1 MVVAGTGVLMMLL
14 QVSLLLLLL
23 LCCMKLALPALQA
36 LLLLGLLG
44 HVAPVVLLVILALQL
59 LEMSCCFWCC
69 WECPPFVG
77 FAALPCMSQSNRP
90 IHDGCVPGLLG
101 SPKFLAPGRA
111 RGRTGCVQGAP
122 MLWCPRSVGCELSG
136 GTQAQ
141 PPPRSRHASG
151 FAQRI
156 LASNCLIFP

>member
-1 MVVAGTGVLMMLL
+1 MAVAGTGALMMLL
-14 QVSLLLLLL
+14 QVSLLLLPLL
-23 LCCMKLALPALQA
+23 GCMQLALPALQA

-77 FAALPCMSQSNRP
+77 FAALPCMSQSNTP
-90 IHDGCVPGLLG
+90 IHDGCVRGLLG

-122 MLWCPRSVGCELSG
+122 MLLRARSTDCELFG
-136 GTQAQ
+136 GNAS
-141 PPPRSRHASG
+141 PAAPAILGLRRSHKEYWPRVV
-151 FAQRI
+151 
-156 LASNCLIFP
+156 